1 MKHIP
6 VSHLVNSNFIMKTQ
20 GFGFK
25 TEFITLK
32 FEQETKQLSFCLLH
46 TFLYSGI
53 TKTQYTIHNTHTNT
67 YKNIPC
73 NPYTCTVILKQ
84 ELSRF

>member
-1 MKHIP
+1 MDLIKHIP

-53 TKTQYTIHNTHTNT
+53 TKTQYTILIPTLTRT
-67 YKNIPC
+67 YHA
-73 NPYTCTVILKQ
+73 ILILA
-84 ELSRF
+84 LSY